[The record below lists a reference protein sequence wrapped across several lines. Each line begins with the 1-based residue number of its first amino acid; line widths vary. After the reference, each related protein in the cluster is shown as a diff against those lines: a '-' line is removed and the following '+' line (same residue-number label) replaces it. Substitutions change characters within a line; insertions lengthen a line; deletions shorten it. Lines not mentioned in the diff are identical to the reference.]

1 MEQLKAL
8 IQTADS
14 HMKSTLHMLE
24 GELATIRTGKASPAL
39 LDSIKVDYY
48 GNKVPLK
55 QVANVAVPDPKLI
68 TVQPWE
74 KPLVG
79 EIVKAIQTA
88 NLGLNP
94 QSDGAFIRIPVP
106 PLTEERRRELVKAVK
121 HMVEEAKVAVRNVR
135 RDAIE
140 KTKKLE
146 KEHKISEDEMH
157 RAQKEIQDITDKR
170 TEELDKVFAAKE
182 KEILSV

>member
-1 MEQLKAL
+1 MEHTKTIVQA
-8 IQTADS
+8 ADS
-14 HMKSTLHMLE
+14 HMKSTLQKLE
-24 GELATIRTGKASPAL
+24 TEIATIRTGKASPAL
-39 LDSIKVDYY
+39 LDGIKVDYY

-94 QSDGAFIRIPVP
+94 QSDGTFIRIPVP
-106 PLTEERRRELVKAVK
+106 PLTEERRRDLVKAVK
-121 HMVEEAKVAVRNVR
+121 HLVEVQTFAHQEAVM
-135 RDAIE
+135 
-140 KTKKLE
+140 L
-146 KEHKISEDEMH
+146 HGLSGISGFQGLPGRVYYRLNKGNHSSGSCRPRMG
-157 RAQKEIQDITDKR
+157 
-170 TEELDKVFAAKE
+170 
-182 KEILSV
+182 

>member
-1 MEQLKAL
+1 MTQIKTLV
-8 IQTADS
+8 QTADS
-14 HMKSTLHMLE
+14 HMKSTLHKLE
-24 GELATIRTGKASPAL
+24 TELATIRTGKASPAL
-39 LDSIKVDYY
+39 LDGIKIDYY

-79 EIVKAIQTA
+79 EIIKAIQTA

-94 QSDGAFIRIPVP
+94 QSDGAFIRVPVP

-121 HMVEEAKVAVRNVR
+121 HLVEEAKIAVRNVR

-140 KTKKLE
+140 KAKKLE
-146 KEHKISEDEMH
+146 KEHAISEDDMR
-157 RAQKEIQDITDKR
+157 RAQKEVQDLTDKR

-182 KEILSV
+182 KEIMSV

>member
-1 MEQLKAL
+1 MEHTKTIVQA
-8 IQTADS
+8 ADS
-14 HMKSTLHMLE
+14 HMKSTLQKLE
-24 GELATIRTGKASPAL
+24 TEIATIRTGKASPAL
-39 LDSIKVDYY
+39 LDGIKVDYY

-94 QSDGAFIRIPVP
+94 QSDGTFIRIPVP
-106 PLTEERRRELVKAVK
+106 PLTEERRRDLVKAVK
-121 HMVEEAKVAVRNVR
+121 HLVEESKVAVRNVR

-140 KTKKLE
+140 KAKKLE
-146 KEHKISEDEMH
+146 KEHVISEDDM
-157 RAQKEIQDITDKR
+157 RRVQKEIQDLTDKR
-170 TEELDKVFAAKE
+170 TEELDKAFAAKE
-182 KEILSV
+182 KEIMSV